1 MPGYDGSGPEGTGP
15 NGRGMGPCGDGRNY
29 PRRSFFGGRG
39 GRRRWWRSSQQ
50 QGFFNVDEKGSLD
63 AEKHW
68 LTSQLEAI
76 DKRLKALK
84 EE

>member
-1 MPGYDGSGPEGTGP
+1 MPGYDGNGPEGTGP
-15 NGRGMGPCGDGRNY
+15 SGRGLGPCGEGRKY
-29 PRRSFFGGRG
+29 PRRAFFGGWG
-39 GRRRWWRSSQQ
+39 GRRRWWRSSRQ

-63 AEKHW
+63 SEKRW